1 MGSKATAMNK
11 SYELAEFSSDSS
23 DDELA
28 TTSKPWKDNNQKD
41 KNKTGNFPSDYKI
54 PKKKKANNVKTFG
67 AKAQHKH
74 KGKLFVP
81 TPIGKPM
88 VLSKR
93 LSRRIMKAS
102 PLQSPIVA
110 CALNFNSSSKKTTTV
125 AVKKK
130 VAKKGSRPP
139 QA

>member
-1 MGSKATAMNK
+1 MNK
-11 SYELAEFSSDSS
+11 SYEWFSSDSS

-28 TTSKPWKDNNQKD
+28 TTSKPWNKKENNQKD
-41 KNKTGNFPSDYKI
+41 KNKKGNINKGKSDYKI
-54 PKKKKANNVKTFG
+54 PKKKKKANNVKTFG

-81 TPIGKPM
+81 TPKGKPM
-88 VLSKR
+88 VLSRR

-102 PLQSPIVA
+102 PLRSPIVA
-110 CALNFNSSSKKTTTV
+110 CTLNFNSSSKKTMTV
-125 AVKKK
+125 EVKKN

-139 QA
+139 RA